1 MSNDSKDVLTLRIG
15 EKLTA
20 ARIESGYT
28 QSRAARAVGT
38 SQSCISAV
46 EHGKKQNVNI
56 IIALIKLY
64 GASYE
69 DVFGLVKVRE
79 KNSALGCLDEGSELL
94 RELIKDSGIKGL
106 ETQTDMAVKICT
118 YMLLRKLYS
127 ENPHNSHKLFELDTE
142 ETMERCVKYLSAQPK
157 DLDRILGMAGK
168 KVNRLEVSVGKN
180 PELRAFIKECEHI
193 LLACT

>member
-1 MSNDSKDVLTLRIG
+1 MSNDSKDELTLRIG

-64 GASYE
+64 GVSYE
-69 DVFGLVKVRE
+69 DVFGLVKVSFGIMGTSGMHTPYQMSE
-79 KNSALGCLDEGSELL
+79 AYSIYIMTYGQYYALTVACGYIAS
-94 RELIKDSGIKGL
+94 
-106 ETQTDMAVKICT
+106 
-118 YMLLRKLYS
+118 
-127 ENPHNSHKLFELDTE
+127 
-142 ETMERCVKYLSAQPK
+142 
-157 DLDRILGMAGK
+157 
-168 KVNRLEVSVGKN
+168 
-180 PELRAFIKECEHI
+180 
-193 LLACT
+193 LLAASLAMLVAAKMHTISVAVCIPFFLYCLLPFIGRVLSSYTKVFNLIPTILTNVEASVRVPLLYQIGTHVIR

>member
-1 MSNDSKDVLTLRIG
+1 MSNDSKDELTLRIG

-28 QSRAARAVGT
+28 QTRAARAVGT
-38 SQSCISAV
+38 SQSC
-46 EHGKKQNVNI
+46 KKQNVNI

>member
-1 MSNDSKDVLTLRIG
+1 MSNDSKDELTLRIG

-28 QSRAARAVGT
+28 QSCAARAVGT

-79 KNSALGCLDEGSELL
+79 KNSALGCPDEGSELL

-106 ETQTDMAVKICT
+106 ETQRVRTHFARLHI
-118 YMLLRKLYS
+118 
-127 ENPHNSHKLFELDTE
+127 
-142 ETMERCVKYLSAQPK
+142 
-157 DLDRILGMAGK
+157 RILIPMLSYFGYY
-168 KVNRLEVSVGKN
+168 NTLFN
-180 PELRAFIKECEHI
+180 
-193 LLACT
+193 

>member
-1 MSNDSKDVLTLRIG
+1 MSNGSKDELTLRIG

-38 SQSCISAV
+38 SQSCISAI

-64 GASYE
+64 GASYD
-69 DVFGLVKVRE
+69 DVFGAVQVKERPRAE
-79 KNSALGCLDEGSELL
+79 SRPDEGSELL
-94 RELIKDSGIKGL
+94 WELIKDSGIKGL

-118 YMLLRKLYS
+118 YMLLRKLYA
-127 ENPHNSHKLFELDTE
+127 ENPHNSHKLFQLDTE

-157 DLDRILGMAGK
+157 DLDRLLGLAGK
-168 KVNRLEVSVGKN
+168 KVNRLEVPVGKN
-180 PELRAFIKECEHI
+180 PELRAFIKECERI

>member
-1 MSNDSKDVLTLRIG
+1 MSNDSKDELTLRIG

-28 QSRAARAVGT
+28 QSWAARAVGT

-69 DVFGLVKVRE
+69 DVFGSVKVRE
-79 KNSALGCLDEGSELL
+79 KSSALGCPDEGSELL

-106 ETQTDMAVKICT
+106 EFKCIFTLDNVG
-118 YMLLRKLYS
+118 KLYS

-157 DLDRILGMAGK
+157 DLDRILDMAGK

>member
-1 MSNDSKDVLTLRIG
+1 MSNDSKDELTLRIG

-79 KNSALGCLDEGSELL
+79 KNSALGC
-94 RELIKDSGIKGL
+94 GIKGL
-106 ETQTDMAVKICT
+106 DTQTDMAVKICT

>member
-1 MSNDSKDVLTLRIG
+1 MSNDSKDELTLRIG

-79 KNSALGCLDEGSELL
+79 KNSALGCPDEGSELL
-94 RELIKDSGIKGL
+94 RELIKDSGIKG
-106 ETQTDMAVKICT
+106 
-118 YMLLRKLYS
+118 
-127 ENPHNSHKLFELDTE
+127 
-142 ETMERCVKYLSAQPK
+142 
-157 DLDRILGMAGK
+157 LDRILGMAGK

>member
-1 MSNDSKDVLTLRIG
+1 M
-15 EKLTA
+15 
-20 ARIESGYT
+20 
-28 QSRAARAVGT
+28 
-38 SQSCISAV
+38 
-46 EHGKKQNVNI
+46 
-56 IIALIKLY
+56 
-64 GASYE
+64 
-69 DVFGLVKVRE
+69 
-79 KNSALGCLDEGSELL
+79 
-94 RELIKDSGIKGL
+94 KGL

-157 DLDRILGMAGK
+157 DLDRILGMARK

>member
-1 MSNDSKDVLTLRIG
+1 MSNDSKDELTLRIG

-69 DVFGLVKVRE
+69 DVRE
-79 KNSALGCLDEGSELL
+79 KNSALGCPDEGSELL
-94 RELIKDSGIKGL
+94 REIIKDSGIKGL
-106 ETQTDMAVKICT
+106 DTQTDMAVKICT

>member
-1 MSNDSKDVLTLRIG
+1 MSNDSKDELTLRIG

-64 GASYE
+64 GVSYE

-79 KNSALGCLDEGSELL
+79 KDSALGCLDEGSELL

-142 ETMERCVKYLSAQPK
+142 ETMERCVKYLSE

>member
-1 MSNDSKDVLTLRIG
+1 MSNDSKDELTLRIG

-79 KNSALGCLDEGSELL
+79 KNSALGCPDEGSELL
-94 RELIKDSGIKGL
+94 REIIKDSGIKGL
-106 ETQTDMAVKICT
+106 DTQTDRALPR
-118 YMLLRKLYS
+118 LLPSILK
-127 ENPHNSHKLFELDTE
+127 FEKP
-142 ETMERCVKYLSAQPK
+142 MGR
-157 DLDRILGMAGK
+157 
-168 KVNRLEVSVGKN
+168 
-180 PELRAFIKECEHI
+180 
-193 LLACT
+193 

>member
-1 MSNDSKDVLTLRIG
+1 MSNDSKDELTLRIG

-79 KNSALGCLDEGSELL
+79 KNSALGCPDEGSELL
-94 RELIKDSGIKGL
+94 REIIKDSGIKGL

-127 ENPHNSHKLFELDTE
+127 EKLFELDTE